1 MSLNININAFG
12 GNDKIIINHN
22 SSNKNNKKTFFAGD
36 SNFTKD
42 AISERRKEARE
53 KALRIVKNAWENQ
66 LDVDKT
72 IQTKLDQY
80 QKIQQVKDVSRKEL
94 ESIDSKKVELQKLY
108 GVESDSIEQN
118 DLNLLERREDN
129 KSGLSSTNFTKEEME
144 RLAELDEST
153 LTEYQNRSLELHKQG
168 IKFKKEIQNADQ
180 QMTSLNDNIRS
191 INKELLKSNPMLD
204 AQKNAEE
211 IMEAASKEIVGML
224 LEESKEYMDEKQE
237 EIEEK
242 TEKLAEETEAK
253 EEKLEILREM
263 RAIQE
268 AIIAGTKEAIDR
280 AEAKQRENDIPNL
293 NLGDLIEIT
302 KSLSQ
307 MEDAQKSL
315 QSIKNSMNLVE
326 ADLKGIK
333 VDQEI

>member
-1 MSLNININAFG
+1 MSLNININALG

-22 SSNKNNKKTFFAGD
+22 SSKNKNTFFAGD
-36 SNFTKD
+36 SNLAKD
-42 AISERRKEARE
+42 PISEKRKEARE
-53 KALRIVKNAWENQ
+53 KALRIVQNAWENQ

-72 IQTKLDQY
+72 IQSKLDQY
-80 QKIQQVKDVSRKEL
+80 QKIQEVKDISRKEL
-94 ESIDSKKVELQKLY
+94 ESIDSKKAELQKLY
-108 GVESDSIEQN
+108 GVESNSIEQK

-129 KSGLSSTNFTKEEME
+129 KSGLSSTAFTKEEME

-153 LTEYQNRSLELHKQG
+153 LTEYQNRSLELNKQG

-180 QMTSLNDNIRS
+180 QMTNLNDNIRS

-204 AQKNAEE
+204 AQKNSEE

-224 LEESKEYMDEKQE
+224 LEESKEHMDGKLE

-242 TEKLAEETEAK
+242 AEKIAEEGEAK
-253 EEKLEILREM
+253 EEKLELLREM
-263 RAIQE
+263 RAIQA

-280 AEAKQRENDIPNL
+280 AEAKQRENDILDL
-293 NLGDLIEIT
+293 NIGDLIEIT
-302 KSLSQ
+302 KSLGQ

-333 VDQEI
+333 VNQEI